1 MKEAKHTPRPWTF
14 SVQEQFGEARFYVAQ
29 AEGAPFTTLEL
40 QDAVTQVV
48 ELAFSRHMD
57 KVAELFSG
65 SVGFEQLRKF
75 YKKAEMLK
83 AQAAHEL
90 YHAVNVDG
98 VLIIKNTFKV

>member
-1 MKEAKHTPRPWTF
+1 MNIIEINGKKVLVENG
-14 SVQEQFGEARFYVAQ
+14 VVEDFGRLAI
-29 AEGAPFTTLEL
+29 TLEL
-40 QDAVTQVV
+40 QDAVTQV

-57 KVAELFSG
+57 KAAELFSD

-98 VLIIKNTFKV
+98 VLVIKNTFKV

>member
-1 MKEAKHTPRPWTF
+1 MNIIEINGKKVLVENG
-14 SVQEQFGEARFYVAQ
+14 VVEDFGRLA
-29 AEGAPFTTLEL
+29 TTLEL

-57 KVAELFSG
+57 KAAELFSG

-90 YHAVNVDG
+90 YHVVNVDG